1 MTSDKTISHLKKI
14 VELSGS
20 MLTTAREG
28 DWERVQEIE
37 QQRQKLLDEA
47 FPLDNNNVVNP
58 AALTQQIQQIVD
70 FDKQTMALMEQGR
83 KELAGLKKK
92 ISSGRQAV
100 SAYQDI
106 QNR

>member
-1 MTSDKTISHLKKI
+1 MTSDQTSSHLKKI
-14 VELSGS
+14 VGLSGS

-28 DWERVQEIE
+28 DWERVREIE
-37 QQRQKLLDEA
+37 QQRQKLLDEV
-47 FPLDNNNVVNP
+47 FPLESDNIANP
-58 AALTQQIQQIVD
+58 ATLTQQIQQIVD
-70 FDKQTMALMEQGR
+70 FDKQTMALMERGR
-83 KELAGLKKK
+83 KELAGLQNK